1 MSIGRIIRLA
11 IIGSIVGMIAGM
23 ITALTVK
30 RGMVPTT
37 DETADEV
44 ELAAIFG
51 PLSFRST
58 SSAFRGGLLEAW
70 YGGGILDLRDATLA
84 PEGATLRVRAIF
96 GGVQVLVPADWKVIS
111 RVSGMGGLTDIREH
125 KGDAV
130 DAPELVIEGTLFAA
144 GVAVQSESDHDGD
157 WATELGQRERSGWSQ
172 RRIMDWAQG
181 VKRDVTANASDA
193 SEALGDAADT
203 VTETVS
209 RAVDDVVDEAE
220 TAAASEDEP
229 KAESEMAPAT

>member
-125 KGDAV
+125 R
-130 DAPELVIEGTLFAA
+130 
-144 GVAVQSESDHDGD
+144 
-157 WATELGQRERSGWSQ
+157 ATPWTPRNWS
-172 RRIMDWAQG
+172 
-181 VKRDVTANASDA
+181 
-193 SEALGDAADT
+193 
-203 VTETVS
+203 S
-209 RAVDDVVDEAE
+209 RARSSRPGSRCSPSR
-220 TAAASEDEP
+220 TMTGIGPRSSASVSDR
-229 KAESEMAPAT
+229 AGASAGSWTGRRA